1 MLQNKYNPCRGDVS
15 GIEVWLYYVEIY
27 NPHIG
32 DVLDLE
38 RMKIMILKAYNAPW
52 KDNIDLFIEKNGI
65 LKGNIEGVFH
75 DTVNH
80 FFTLFYWSKV

>member
-1 MLQNKYNPCRGDVS
+1 
-15 GIEVWLYYVEIY
+15 
-27 NPHIG
+27 
-32 DVLDLE
+32 
-38 RMKIMILKAYNAPW
+38 MILKAYNAPW

-80 FFTLFYWSKV
+80 FFTLFYCFRPFKASRPILCPPTSPEKRDKKKPPSEESGCE

>member
-1 MLQNKYNPCRGDVS
+1 
-15 GIEVWLYYVEIY
+15 
-27 NPHIG
+27 
-32 DVLDLE
+32 
-38 RMKIMILKAYNAPW
+38 MILKAYNAPW

-80 FFTLFYWSKV
+80 FFTLFKRTDYFYGRSWNCT

>member
-1 MLQNKYNPCRGDVS
+1 
-15 GIEVWLYYVEIY
+15 
-27 NPHIG
+27 
-32 DVLDLE
+32 
-38 RMKIMILKAYNAPW
+38 MILKAYNAPW

-65 LKGNIEGVFH
+65 LKGNIEGIFH

>member
-1 MLQNKYNPCRGDVS
+1 
-15 GIEVWLYYVEIY
+15 
-27 NPHIG
+27 
-32 DVLDLE
+32 
-38 RMKIMILKAYNAPW
+38 MILKAYNAPW

-65 LKGNIEGVFH
+65 LKGNIEGVSH